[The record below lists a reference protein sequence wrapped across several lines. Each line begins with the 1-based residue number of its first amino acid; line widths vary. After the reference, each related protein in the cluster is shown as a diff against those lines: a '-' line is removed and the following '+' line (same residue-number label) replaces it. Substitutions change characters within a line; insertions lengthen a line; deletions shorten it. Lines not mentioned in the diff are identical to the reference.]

1 MYTLIIIGVAVVSVF
16 AIIAGVLSRYKRC
29 PSDKL
34 LVIYGKTSGG
44 TANVYH
50 GGGAF
55 VWPVIQDYAFMDLQ
69 PMSIEVDLKG
79 ALSKQNIRLD
89 VPSTFT
95 IGISTDKAIMQNAA
109 ERLLGMDQRSVHT
122 LAKDII
128 LGQLRLV
135 IATMDIEEINANR
148 EKLLSAVQENVE
160 TELYKVGLKLIN
172 VNITDIQDESG
183 YIKALGQEAASKALN
198 DAKVSVAQKNRDGAI
213 GSTEAEKEQ
222 RIKTSELNATAQIGE
237 AEAKTNAE
245 VGLAEAQTRAQIG
258 QATAAT
264 EQRTQTASLNA
275 TAVEG
280 ENKAA
285 VHVANTTA
293 ERRVAEAEAT
303 RKATVAQNVAKA
315 KAQEESYKAE
325 QEAEKARAIKE
336 QATLQADQIIP
347 AEIAKNKAIIE
358 AQAEAEKIREI
369 AKGKADSV
377 YLAKEAE
384 AKGIKEILEKQA
396 EGFERL
402 VKSAGGDPD
411 KAVQLMI
418 ADKLPELMKIQV
430 EAIKNIKIDKI
441 TVWDSM
447 GGGNGDGKSTTAG
460 FLNGM
465 LGALPAYDELFRMT
479 GKELPSLLNLPEAKE
494 VTDATVT
501 EIKEEENTSKSKV
514 GKRRPSADK
523 ASKKS

>member
-1 MYTLIIIGVAVVSVF
+1 MMYTLILISVIAISIF
-16 AIIAGVLSRYKRC
+16 AIIAGLISRYKRC

-34 LVIYGKTSGG
+34 LVIYGKTNGG
-44 TANVYH
+44 SAKVYH
-50 GGGAF
+50 GGGSF
-55 VWPVIQDYAFMDLQ
+55 VWPVIQDFAFLDLQ
-69 PMSIEVDLKG
+69 PISIEVDLRG

-95 IGISTDKAIMQNAA
+95 IGISTESTIMQNAA
-109 ERLLGMDQRSVHT
+109 ERLLGMDARSIHS
-122 LAKDII
+122 LAKDMI

-135 IATMDIEEINANR
+135 IATMDIEEINSNR

-160 TELYKVGLKLIN
+160 TELYKIGLKLIN

-183 YIKALGQEAASKALN
+183 YIKALGQEAAAKALN
-198 DAKVSVAQKNRDGAI
+198 DAKTSVAQKTRDGAI

-222 RIKTSELNATAQIGE
+222 RIKTSELHAAAQIGE
-237 AEAKTNAE
+237 ADAKTKSEIGLSSAE
-245 VGLAEAQTRAQIG
+245 T
-258 QATAAT
+258 T
-264 EQRTQTASLNA
+264 QRTRIAELNA

-280 ENKAA
+280 ENLSA
-285 VHVANTTA
+285 VKIAETTA
-293 ERRVAEAEAT
+293 QRKIAEAEANRRST
-303 RKATVAQNVAKA
+303 AAQNVAKA

-325 QEAEKARAIKE
+325 QEAETARALKD
-336 QATLQADQIIP
+336 QASLQADQIIP

-369 AKGKADSV
+369 AKGNADSIF
-377 YLAKEAE
+377 LAKEAE

-402 VKSAGGDPD
+402 VNSAGGDPD

-418 ADKLPELMKIQV
+418 ADKLPELMRIQV
-430 EAIKNIKIDKI
+430 DAIKNIKIDKI

-447 GGGNGDGKSTTAG
+447 GGGNGKEGSTTAG

-494 VTDATVT
+494 VSATTDTTDTPIV
-501 EIKEEENTSKSKV
+501 K
-514 GKRRPSADK
+514 DK
-523 ASKKS
+523 KTK